1 MKKTALIFSLA
12 IMALILGLTTR
23 HFSTASE
30 KTYATPLPA
39 FSLLD
44 LSDQQHNISEWKDKV
59 LVINFWATWC
69 TPCLKEIPDFVT
81 MQTQY
86 EDRGLQ
92 FIGIALDDKEP
103 VAEFASSTKINFP
116 ILLGGENGIALAKQL
131 GNLVQAVPYTIIVN
145 RKGQIIHT
153 NPGELSK
160 ERLLDI
166 VKPLLQ

>member
-12 IMALILGLTTR
+12 IIALSLGLTTR
-23 HFSTASE
+23 HFSAASE
-30 KTYATPLPA
+30 KTHATPLPA

-81 MQTQY
+81 MQSQY

-153 NPGELSK
+153 HPGELSK